1 MGQTLTKSRP
11 GKPLTKAVALEQA
24 RAQIRAE
31 QVHPKERRT
40 SGEDGSNTRDR
51 ERWITLPKHLAMY
64 AGEQAVISSGWIW
77 THRIDRLHSWTDPQG
92 NKHAPVRLVCLG
104 PADALDP
111 NYKPENKGLSQ
122 PTAEGDKTPDFVLGS
137 DASCS
142 SEHLL
147 ENEGVLSPP
156 GGRPKKNGH
165 EDLILQ
171 LAGEGKGAKAIARAL
186 HRHGIEMS
194 YRTVAR
200 RLAEM
205 RG

>member
-1 MGQTLTKSRP
+1 MVQAPSRP
-11 GKPLTKAVALEQA
+11 RKRRLTQAQALQQVREQ
-24 RAQIRAE
+24 IKEAE
-31 QVHPKERRT
+31 SQPKSKRIDSQDSTE
-40 SGEDGSNTRDR
+40 TRDR
-51 ERWITLPKHLAMY
+51 ERWITLPKHLAQY
-64 AGEQAVISSGWIW
+64 VGEQAVISSGWIW
-77 THRIDRLHSWTDPQG
+77 THRLDRLHSWTDSQG
-92 NKHAPVRLVCLG
+92 NKHTPVRLVCLV

-111 NYKPENKGLSQ
+111 NYKPEKKGLSQ

-142 SEHLL
+142 SEHLS
-147 ENEGVLSPP
+147 ENEGVLSPS

-165 EDLILQ
+165 DELILQ

-186 HRHGIEMS
+186 HRDGIEMS